1 MLRLK
6 LRAELLKKIRERDL
20 IDRELDRIAEEKEK
34 MANLEVIRGKTVKK
48 FQKSS
53 GKMEE
58 EYTQTKALNQKVLL
72 QDKDD
77 EDREGNKI
85 LNPDVRKK
93 YE

>member
-58 EYTQTKALNQKVLL
+58 EYTQTKALN
-72 QDKDD
+72 
-77 EDREGNKI
+77 
-85 LNPDVRKK
+85 
-93 YE
+93 